1 MASIIRGSITE
12 RGDEVIVRNQAYLLG
27 SRIGVA
33 LLAIVALAS
42 GLAATSS
49 AVTAGFLAI
58 PLLGGVFGYTLHTFG
73 RHLSIRLNPHGLVLE
88 NGPVRHEFA
97 WWAAPTLTLG
107 RGLELS
113 VPGGPRPVLS
123 SAFPFSAGAAVE
135 DFAGHREVLGQIE
148 RARRALRDRFP
159 VDAGDQSW
167 PQHRT
172 RVRMPDLWLLP
183 AMAAAAEACYALGVV
198 LSR

>member
-1 MASIIRGSITE
+1 MADIIRGAFTHS
-12 RGDEVIVRNQAYLLG
+12 GDEVIVRNQAYVLG

-33 LLAIVALAS
+33 LLAVVALAS
-42 GLAATSS
+42 GIATSS
-49 AVTAGFLAI
+49 ATVAAGFLTI
-58 PLLGGVFGYTLHTFG
+58 PVLCGVFGYTLHTFE

-113 VPGGPRPVLS
+113 VPGGRRPVHS
-123 SAFPFSAGAAVE
+123 SAFPFSAGAAVT
-135 DFAGHREVLGQIE
+135 DFAGHRQVLADIDL
-148 RARRALRDRFP
+148 ARRDLRERFP
-159 VDAGDQSW
+159 VDTSSASW
-167 PQHRT
+167 PQYRA

-183 AMAAAAEACYALGVV
+183 AMTAAAGLCYALGVA